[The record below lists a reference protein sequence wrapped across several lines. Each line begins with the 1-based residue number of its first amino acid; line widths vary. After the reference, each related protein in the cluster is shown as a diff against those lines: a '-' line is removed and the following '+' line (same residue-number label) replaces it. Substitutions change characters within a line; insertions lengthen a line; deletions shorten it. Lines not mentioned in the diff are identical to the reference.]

1 MNTSWHAFLQDA
13 GAVFSDHE
21 VAHFGNS
28 QQEIQVCESGSVI
41 CDLSHRGLIAISG
54 NDAKAYLQGQLTND
68 IKLVTHNRS
77 QLSGYCSP
85 KGRLLAIIH
94 IVLIGETY
102 YCELPAEILDDTL
115 ARLRKY
121 ILMAKVTLED
131 ARDRF
136 VRIGFSGP
144 GATSALKSEL
154 GGAPVDPGAVAQTRE
169 FTIVRLNGLHP
180 RFVVYGTE
188 DAVRRLWSALDVH
201 AAPVGKAAWERLDI
215 LAGIPTVVPAT
226 VDRFVPQFVNLEVL
240 DGVSL
245 KKGCYTGQEI
255 VARLQYRGTVKR
267 RMHRFHIDADPPP
280 AAGDPLYGASD
291 GGQSVGDVVS
301 AAPSTDGGHDVLAVV
316 TVEAFE
322 RGGLHLRAADGPA
335 VEHRPLPYA
344 LPTQ

>member
-1 MNTSWHAFLQDA
+1 MNASWHAFLQDA
-13 GAVFSDHE
+13 GAVFSDQA
-21 VAHFGNS
+21 VVHFGNP

-41 CDLSHRGLIAISG
+41 SDLSHRGLIAISG
-54 NDAKAYLQGQLTND
+54 NDAQTFLQGQLTND
-68 IKLVTHNRS
+68 IKLVTHARS

-85 KGRLLAIIH
+85 KGRLLAVVH

-102 YCELPAEILDDTL
+102 FCDLPAEILDDTL

-144 GATSALKSEL
+144 GATGALESAL
-154 GGAPVDPGAVAQTRE
+154 GGAPAEPGAVAQTRE
-169 FTIVRLNGLHP
+169 FTVVRLNGLHP
-180 RFVVYGTE
+180 RFVFYGAE
-188 DAVRRLWSALDVH
+188 DAARALWSALDVH
-201 AAPVGKAAWERLDI
+201 AAPVGSAAWERLDI
-215 LAGIPTVVPAT
+215 LAGTPTVVPAT
-226 VDRFVPQFVNLEVL
+226 VDRFVPQFVNLDIL

-267 RMHRFHIDADPPP
+267 RMHRFHTGADLPP
-280 AAGDPLYGASD
+280 AAGDLLYEAID
-291 GGQSVGDVVS
+291 GSQSIGDVVS
-301 AAPSTDGGHDVLAVV
+301 AAPSTEGGHDFLAVV
-316 TVEAFE
+316 TVEAVE
-322 RGGLHLRAADGPA
+322 RDGLRLRAADGPTA
-335 VEHRPLPYA
+335 ERRSLPYD